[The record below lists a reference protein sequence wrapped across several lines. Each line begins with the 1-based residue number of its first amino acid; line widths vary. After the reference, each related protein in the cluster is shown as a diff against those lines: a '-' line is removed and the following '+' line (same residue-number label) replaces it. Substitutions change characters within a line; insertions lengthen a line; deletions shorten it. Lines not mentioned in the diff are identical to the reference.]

1 MKLLTIHA
9 NLAIKG
15 VLSFLACVAIPFVW
29 DRPLM
34 ADPTKTQA
42 NWPVGQ
48 SSGRKHKPSSLVVN
62 NLHGAQGKVVLEVLP
77 GQQKDLEELGGET
90 RPAKVCIAGLGSKS
104 CYIAQAR
111 RINFARDAQA
121 YTVDLG
127 EGHSAVLFHGRY
139 VGLND
144 EWELVAIL
152 GLGSRGQLN
161 NLLPTVVISMQDHF
175 RVWRDSKIS
184 DGELITAAQYVWTS
198 KPPKETHFSSHHYQV
213 STYKFCP
220 SSGRYLLVDQFL
232 TRRKFPGLDGENHPG
247 ERVLSAMLPQAQ
259 SRLLE
264 DRDSRKHACKKLDE
278 K

>member
-1 MKLLTIHA
+1 MKPIIRV
-9 NLAIKG
+9 NLAIRG
-15 VLSFLACVAIPFVW
+15 VLTFVACVTIPFFGEE
-29 DRPLM
+29 PLV
-34 ADPTKTQA
+34 AVTTKAQA
-42 NWPVGQ
+42 NWPAGQ
-48 SSGRKHKPSSLVVN
+48 SSRQKHELANLVVN
-62 NLHGAQGKVVLEVLP
+62 NLLGAQGKVVLEIFP
-77 GQQKDLEELGGET
+77 GEQKDLEELGGDT
-90 RPAKVCIAGLGSKS
+90 RPAKVCVAEGAAES
-104 CYIAQAR
+104 CYIARAR
-111 RINFARDAQA
+111 HINFARDAQA

-127 EGHSAVLFHGRY
+127 EGHSAVLFQGRY

-213 STYKFCP
+213 STYEFCP

-232 TRRKFPGLDGENHPG
+232 TRKKFPGLDGENHPG
-247 ERVLSAMLPQAQ
+247 DRMLSAMLPQVQ

-264 DRDSRKHACKKLDE
+264 DRGSRKNACKKLDE